1 MNEGNRIIARDR
13 WVTGLMNFKSTKEV
27 IEMNMPGFTAE
38 ASLYNVNEHYQATA
52 QATAY
57 GGLNRSPFNGRHEA
71 RRALSTAGRF
81 GRLRRMALGQPPRN
95 RPAVGNA
102 APHHS
107 DVAFIA

>member
-1 MNEGNRIIARDR
+1 MSNIVRRNSFRIILALPLML
-13 WVTGLMNFKSTKEV
+13 GLMSTTAFAADDPLTGSWQLVKRKLPDGTIQIPPV
-27 IEMNMPGFTAE
+27 VGGMNWT
-38 ASLYNVNEHYQATA
+38 
-52 QATAY
+52 
-57 GGLNRSPFNGRHEA
+57 PFNGRHEV

-81 GRLRRMALGQPPRN
+81 GRLRRTRN